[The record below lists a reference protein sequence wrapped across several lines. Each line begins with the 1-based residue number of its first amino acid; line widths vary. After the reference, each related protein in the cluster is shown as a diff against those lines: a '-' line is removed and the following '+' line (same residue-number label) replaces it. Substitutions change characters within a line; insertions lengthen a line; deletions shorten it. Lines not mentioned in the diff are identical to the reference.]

1 MLPACG
7 RSGPHGK
14 LSASCSTRKR
24 RSARTSPATADH
36 GVQRDGSRGARPL
49 GLLRRGPASGTS
61 AVCYLA
67 FWTPRPNAPVF
78 ADASGPGS
86 RRAIRARN
94 LTSHRSSLR
103 RPRGA
108 ASYAPNLSCHTLP
121 LRAETHKYTTYR
133 SCNGRQPQPIP
144 ARRIQQCSGSTCC
157 WGSRR
162 GRRRSSRHDP
172 RRCTRRPRRRGR
184 HSSRRAAAR
193 SRGRRGT
200 SRGATLV

>member
-1 MLPACG
+1 MAAACQNRSSQSAADGKFPPRTEFSGDGRPRGPTRRLPW
-7 RSGPHGK
+7 RSGPWRCR
-14 LSASCSTRKR
+14 AAVPR
-24 RSARTSPATADH
+24 RERARLATWLF
-36 GVQRDGSRGARPL
+36 GRRGAAHPSSPTPP
-49 GLLRRGPASGTS
+49 GPR
-61 AVCYLA
+61 AVA
-67 FWTPRPNAPVF
+67 R
-78 ADASGPGS
+78 
-86 RRAIRARN
+86 IRARN

-172 RRCTRRPRRRGR
+172 RRCTGRPRRRGT
-184 HSSRRAAAR
+184 
-193 SRGRRGT
+193 T
-200 SRGATLV
+200 SRHDRTPPRGVQRPPGATLV